1 MATSKAPTTPPARRA
16 RRRGGDDGDT
26 AKAAKPAH
34 VESDDQAEAQQE
46 GRGRAAEKPQ
56 AIPAPGWKDILKR
69 TKDEAKQDNVA
80 LLAAGVAF
88 FALLSLVPALV
99 ALISVYG
106 LVADPA
112 DIDRQ
117 VSDALAAAPAEAR
130 ELVQKQLKSITDS
143 SEGGLGTTA
152 VIGILLALWSAS
164 SGMKHLISAINAAYD
179 EDETRGFLK
188 LRGTA
193 LLFTVGAIVFVV
205 VAAGVITALP
215 SVLADT
221 SMGDAARITMSILRW
236 PLLGVG
242 LMAGLAALYRYGPD
256 RAEPKWTWT
265 APGTIVAV
273 VLWLVASIAFSIY
286 TANFGSYGETY
297 GSLGAVVVLMLWL
310 MISAAAVIIGAEI
323 NGEAERQTARDST
336 EGGDEPMGQRDAY
349 VADTLGPAT
358 DS

>member
-1 MATSKAPTTPPARRA
+1 MATSNPPPAPAAPRK
-16 RRRGGDDGDT
+16 GSPNDD
-26 AKAAKPAH
+26 AAEEEGKLAH
-34 VESDDQAEAQQE
+34 VEADDQAEARE
-46 GRGRAAEKPQ
+46 TGRGRSSEKPQ
-56 AIPAPGWKDILKR
+56 AIPGRGWKDILIR
-69 TKDEAKQDNVA
+69 TKREAKRDNVA

-88 FALLSLVPALV
+88 YALLSLVPGLA

-117 VSDALAAAPAEAR
+117 VSDALSAAPVEAR
-130 ELVQKQLKSITDS
+130 ELVQKQLESITDS

-164 SGMKHLISAINAAYD
+164 SGMKHLISAINTAYD
-179 EDETRGFLK
+179 EGETRGFLK

-193 LLFTVGAIVFVV
+193 LLFTVAAIVFVV

-256 RAEPKWTWT
+256 RDEPKWTWT

-273 VLWLVASIAFSIY
+273 VLWLVASIAFSTY
-286 TANFGSYGETY
+286 TAEFESYGETY